1 MALIHQFYIDAVVSI
16 GNRMPD
22 NSVSWTGTGFLV
34 NRRIDD
40 NRILLFLVSNKHVF
54 KDKKLL

>member
-1 MALIHQFYIDAVVSI
+1 MALIPKFYIDAVVSI

-22 NSVSWTGTGFLV
+22 NSVSWMGTGFLV

-40 NRILLFLVSNKHVF
+40 KNNS
-54 KDKKLL
+54 